1 MEYKKRVLIVEDDPL
16 LGELLLEH
24 FRKEGINSELVVDGE
39 KALDS
44 ILNNRPDLV
53 LLDILLPKMSGLEML
68 KKLKEANVVPPLS
81 VIILSNFMEEGKIKE
96 GVELGAKEY
105 MVKSNVDLNDITK
118 KVKGILSI
126 L

>member
-1 MEYKKRVLIVEDDPL
+1 MENIKRVLIVEDDPL

-24 FRKEGINSELVVDGE
+24 FNKEGIYSELVVDGE
-39 KALDS
+39 KALES
-44 ILNNRPDLV
+44 ILKNRPELV

-68 KKLKEANVVPPLS
+68 KKLKEANVVPPLP

-96 GVELGAKEY
+96 GVALGAKDY
-105 MVKSNVDLNDITK
+105 LVKSNVDLNDITK
-118 KVKGILSI
+118 KVKGILDV